1 MSRVTKRKGTKHRT
15 KNYPPFFDFGQRPY
29 FGAKKVIKMEFS
41 EKMREKFK
49 ENEKRS
55 ALAAKNW
62 DRMLAANLK
71 NRLSRI

>member
-1 MSRVTKRKGTKHRT
+1 
-15 KNYPPFFDFGQRPY
+15 
-29 FGAKKVIKMEFS
+29 MEFS

>member
-41 EKMREKFK
+41 EK
-49 ENEKRS
+49 
-55 ALAAKNW
+55 
-62 DRMLAANLK
+62 
-71 NRLSRI
+71 RLIKWQVNTEITSTPVLLLVL